1 MRPHRWGGAGDT
13 EETGHRANLGR
24 RLLTVTYPTDSPFRG
39 VKKVHYWAARSTGGE
54 FTPAVRSTS

>member
-1 MRPHRWGGAGDT
+1 MREIL